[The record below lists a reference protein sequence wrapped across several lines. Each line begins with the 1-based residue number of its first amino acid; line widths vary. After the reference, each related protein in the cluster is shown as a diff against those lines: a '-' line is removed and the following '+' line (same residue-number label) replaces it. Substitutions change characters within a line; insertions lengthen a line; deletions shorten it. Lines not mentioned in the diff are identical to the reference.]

1 MNNERTTKSA
11 FLYLRAFIPLLL
23 GIATVGTLL
32 GFLRPETSTNNSQR
46 TLTFAEHVSYQRTI
60 EEVYW
65 RHRIWPKENVNPKP
79 SLDAV
84 MSQAQLEKKVTD
96 YLRNSQALEDYWYRP
111 ITSEQL
117 QAEMDRMAKH
127 TKQPEVLREL
137 FDALGNDSFLVAEC
151 LARPVL
157 SERLITS
164 LAQEQRRGRLALSEL
179 GANSQTRKSLLP
191 AHYVLPTISDAT
203 TGCSPDT
210 WAATSIT
217 NAPAFRMGHAA
228 VWTGSEVI
236 VWGGDSAHRLKT
248 GGRYNP
254 STDSWTATST
264 ADAPTGRDFHTAVWT
279 GSEMIVWGGLTDGGN
294 QNSGG
299 RYNPSTDSWTATS
312 ITNAPSPRNRH
323 TAVWTGSEMI
333 VWGGI
338 YSARV
343 FNTGGRYNPGTD
355 SWVATSTANAPAGRV
370 DHTAVWTDNEMIV
383 WGGNDGTFNGVS
395 TGGRYNP
402 GTDDWAATNTANAP
416 AGRFRHTAVWTA
428 NEMII
433 WGGFNGANIGLN
445 TGGRYNPST
454 DSWTATSTTTAPD
467 ARYWHTAVWTGS
479 EMIAWGGLSEFIALN
494 TGGRYNPG
502 TDSWTATSTAN
513 ASARYVHTAIWDE
526 FDSEMIVW
534 GGDDQ
539 TELNTG
545 GRYCAE
551 SGAPTPTPTPTATP
565 TPTPCTA
572 TSSLCGLTVHIPPTD
587 FQINLSD
594 PVDPGSV
601 QASDLTVNGIPADS
615 AVVSNGNTTIDF
627 IFNLSP
633 TLTVNTIHISAGA
646 FDCGPPVDFNCTFFF
661 KFIPPPTPTAT
672 PTPRSTPTPRPR
684 PSPQPR
690 P

>member
-1 MNNERTTKSA
+1 VFVGNEKPRHLQQVSHKGAFHSSEPSTNSSMNNERTTKSA

-117 QAEMDRMAKH
+117 QAEMDRMAQH

-137 FDALGNDSFLVAEC
+137 IDALGNDSFLVAEC

-228 VWTGSEVI
+228 VWTGSEMI
-236 VWGGDSAHRLKT
+236 VWGGDSAHRLMT

-395 TGGRYNP
+395 TGRRYNP
-402 GTDDWAATNTANAP
+402 GT
-416 AGRFRHTAVWTA
+416 
-428 NEMII
+428 E
-433 WGGFNGANIGLN
+433 
-445 TGGRYNPST
+445 
-454 DSWTATSTTTAPD
+454 SWTT
-467 ARYWHTAVWTGS
+467 
-479 EMIAWGGLSEFIALN
+479 
-494 TGGRYNPG
+494 
-502 TDSWTATSTAN
+502 TSTAN

-661 KFIPPPTPTAT
+661 KFIPPPTPTTT